1 MDTIYYHL
9 NAKKVKVS
17 GGADLVTLIPVAAPG
32 SPEGRGE
39 ILDFARCRQRL
50 EGTGGGLDGAVR
62 VGGGDRGERGGGAGL
77 FAAAI
82 RKRACPLPTSLGLP
96 AASFLC
102 KKEKDCKMKNFL
114 LP

>member
-9 NAKKVKVS
+9 NAKKVKVI

-50 EGTGGGLDGAVR
+50 ETKRAWKDLTRAAQEVSYEK
-62 VGGGDRGERGGGAGL
+62 EREE
-77 FAAAI
+77 AAAPQI
-82 RKRACPLPTSLGLP
+82 PMTRRERAAGWMELCAS
-96 AASFLC
+96 AAVIAVSVAAALAFLR
-102 KKEKDCKMKNFL
+102 L
-114 LP
+114 L